1 MTLDELAKRLAP
13 ITEDAL
19 ASSDRD
25 VLKVATILAAV
36 LGSIDGPPID
46 YEALDPLAVT
56 AGLICEHRTGKHT
69 DRKQRG
75 VK

>member
-13 ITEDAL
+13 IADDAL

-36 LGSIDGPPID
+36 LGCIDDGPPID
-46 YEALDPLAVT
+46 DEALDPLVIS
-56 AGLICEHRTGKHT
+56 AGLICEHRSGRH
-69 DRKQRG
+69 QH
-75 VK
+75 